1 MRHPKTKTF
10 EDKMAQSEEKI
21 MKAYK
26 NLSKA
31 ELETLQKE
39 LQAKYDTIKAS
50 GISLDMSR
58 GKPGADQLDLSAPML
73 DVLNS
78 ASDFKSSKGIDVRN
92 YGELDGIPEAKQL
105 FSELMDAPTDHIIVY
120 GNSSLIVMYDLVAR
134 AMIHGIGGNTPWCK
148 QDKVK
153 FLCPV
158 PGYDRH
164 FAITESFGIE
174 MINIPLNEDGP
185 DMDLVEKYVNND
197 PAVKGIWNVPKYTNP
212 SGVVYSDE
220 VVRRFANLKPAAPD
234 FRIFWDN
241 AYVIHHLYPDHKA
254 EILNI
259 VTECE
264 KAGNPDIYYEL
275 CSTSKVTF
283 PGSGVAALITS
294 PANAAEIKKS
304 MTIQT
309 IGHDKLNQ
317 LRHVRFFK
325 DAQGVYAH
333 MDKHAAILRPK
344 FEAVIE
350 TLESELDAAGEKT
363 GWNILMLTTDDTNG
377 KTTQEYADD
386 FFDAIAENG
395 DGVAL
400 LIDMQNREICIST
413 GGIAIRYL
421 TDARIEDILNDGYE
435 PISDGEYEQCLSV
448 MLKDVLVYYDEG
460 IPSNQYEY
468 EETDIEIT
476 PAEYVITSVVLAL
489 IPGAI
494 VFMVLVLFCKLRNGK
509 YKYDAH
515 ESGTVNIKKHSDVLV
530 NTVVTHRHIE
540 EKKAEDSGRSTVHTS
555 SSGVKHGGGS
565 KKF

>member
-120 GNSSLIVMYDLVAR
+120 GNSSLNVMYDLVAR
-134 AMIHGIGGNTPWCK
+134 AMLHGIGGNTPWCK
-148 QDKVK
+148 QDKIK

-197 PAVKGIWNVPKYTNP
+197 SAVKGIWNVPKYTNP

-241 AYVIHHLYPDHKA
+241 AYAIHHLYPDHKA

-363 GWNILMLTTDDTNG
+363 GWNMLMLTTDDTNG

-494 VFMVLVLFCKLRNGK
+494 VFLVLVLFCKLRNGK

>member
-1 MRHPKTKTF
+1 MRHSKTKTF

-120 GNSSLIVMYDLVAR
+120 GNSSLNVMYDLVAR
-134 AMIHGIGGNTPWCK
+134 AMLHGIGGNTPWCK

-185 DMDLVEKYVNND
+185 DMDLVEEYVNND

-220 VVRRFANLKPAAPD
+220 VVCRFANLKPAAPD

-241 AYVIHHLYPDHKA
+241 AYAIHHLYPDHKA

-264 KAGNPDIYYEL
+264 KAGNPDIYL
-275 CSTSKVTF
+275 S
-283 PGSGVAALITS
+283 LI
-294 PANAAEIKKS
+294 
-304 MTIQT
+304 
-309 IGHDKLNQ
+309 
-317 LRHVRFFK
+317 
-325 DAQGVYAH
+325 
-333 MDKHAAILRPK
+333 
-344 FEAVIE
+344 
-350 TLESELDAAGEKT
+350 
-363 GWNILMLTTDDTNG
+363 
-377 KTTQEYADD
+377 
-386 FFDAIAENG
+386 
-395 DGVAL
+395 
-400 LIDMQNREICIST
+400 
-413 GGIAIRYL
+413 
-421 TDARIEDILNDGYE
+421 
-435 PISDGEYEQCLSV
+435 
-448 MLKDVLVYYDEG
+448 
-460 IPSNQYEY
+460 
-468 EETDIEIT
+468 
-476 PAEYVITSVVLAL
+476 
-489 IPGAI
+489 
-494 VFMVLVLFCKLRNGK
+494 
-509 YKYDAH
+509 
-515 ESGTVNIKKHSDVLV
+515 
-530 NTVVTHRHIE
+530 HI
-540 EKKAEDSGRSTVHTS
+540 
-555 SSGVKHGGGS
+555 
-565 KKF
+565 